1 MEDKFRA
8 YEMSVETCERFFR
21 LCNLW
26 NLKTYD
32 ERMAL
37 MQMMIH
43 TDNIKILTDK
53 MLKKRLEGKKV
64 LGIEHKESGDG
75 N

>member
-1 MEDKFRA
+1 MAEQFRA

-26 NLKTYD
+26 NLNTHD
-32 ERMAL
+32 ERLAL
-37 MQMMIH
+37 IQMMIH
-43 TDNIKILTDK
+43 TDNIKILPDK

-64 LGIEHKESGDG
+64 LGIKRKDS